1 MSTTITREASITY
14 NGYVV
19 GGAQTQRILRDVYFS
34 EDSYESSVV
43 QYTFTLCG
51 DDTLT
56 QAQFEALCSAA
67 ESDLRIPHADLAIA
81 GLGSKSFSHSGGS
94 GFNAVPS
101 VTKFEHP
108 SDSGRARTYR
118 VRIEFGRPGGASGTG
133 GRRVTRTSI
142 NVDYGPQR
150 RRTVTISG
158 EWAGASARGTYESE
172 ISGYANGI
180 LAGLGGTY
188 KILNEPQTSS
198 DDANKV
204 IRIAITYEE
213 ILDTQVGGADA
224 DIRAETFSIRR
235 TTDQPGDTPV
245 GNSFVQRLV
254 HLNVSYLAYIERT
267 DTNIRSKWSTL
278 RTRIV
283 NSVRNTY
290 QMGSVVILSESPD
303 FDYTDNKITATM
315 TVLGIPSNR
324 VIECHATTEHDTE
337 EGVVLVPVW
346 NGDKWARYQF
356 QGPASEVRTEHIV
369 QKVLGVFFTPQ
380 GSPHIFA
387 DQFSGRGDLVLKKK
401 MTNASHEILGGSPY
415 GSSAGTPIS
424 IITETRVYE
433 RAKIIK
439 GSAETP
445 RPDTPDPSKA
455 VSNGAPGTN
464 GGGGP
469 SVSTGG
475 GGGTG
480 SGKPS

>member
-1 MSTTITREASITY
+1 MSTTIAREATITY
-14 NGYVV
+14 NGYAV
-19 GGAQTQRILRDVYFS
+19 GGANTQRILRDVYFS
-34 EDSYESSVV
+34 EDAYETSVV

-51 DDTLT
+51 DETLT
-56 QAQFEALCSAA
+56 QVQFEALCSAA
-67 ESDLRIPHADLAIA
+67 EAALRIPHSDFSIV
-81 GLGSKSFSHSGGS
+81 GLGSKSFSHSAGS

-118 VRIEFGRPGGASGTG
+118 VRVEVGRPGGSDGTG

-158 EWAGASARGTYESE
+158 EWAAATARSSYEGE

-180 LAGLGGTY
+180 LSGLGGTY
-188 KILNEPQTSS
+188 KLLQEPQTSS

-204 IRIAITYEE
+204 IRISIVYEE

-224 DIRAETFSIRR
+224 DIRAESFSVQR

-245 GNSFVQRLV
+245 GNAFVQRLV
-254 HLNVSYLAYIERT
+254 TLSVSYLAFLEKT
-267 DTNIRSKWSTL
+267 DTNLRSKWSTL

-283 NSVRNTY
+283 NAVRTTY

-315 TVLGIPSNR
+315 TVLGIPSNK

-337 EGVVLVPVW
+337 EGHVLVPVW
-346 NGDKWARYQF
+346 NGDKYARYQF

-369 QKVLGVFFTPQ
+369 QKVLGVVFTPQ
-380 GSPHIFA
+380 GSPFIYP

-401 MTNASHEILGGSPY
+401 TTNAAHHILGGSPY
-415 GSSAGTPIS
+415 GGSPGTPIS

-433 RAKIIK
+433 RAKIVK
-439 GSAETP
+439 GTNETP
-445 RPDTPDPSKA
+445 REDVISHVPRA
-455 VSNGAPGTN
+455 GALN
-464 GGGGP
+464 SGGAG
-469 SVSTGG
+469 SSTGG

-480 SGKPS
+480 GGKPQ